1 MVAHGRCKTL
11 KKDEHNHEQPVIFAS
26 DVCKAS
32 TSRST
37 FHNRCN
43 VLKFTFPDSVITS
56 GIIKIFTVYSDGAI
70 FVMPV
75 LYGVMHFT
83 VFSSM
88 FMPADC
94 NL

>member
-1 MVAHGRCKTL
+1 MVAARHKHLENEYSNKRAL
-11 KKDEHNHEQPVIFAS
+11 IFAS
-26 DVCKAS
+26 SVRKVN
-32 TSRST
+32 TSRNAA
-37 FHNRCN
+37 HNRCN
-43 VLKFTFPDSVITS
+43 ILKFTFQAWVITS
-56 GIIKIFTVYSDGAI
+56 GIIKIFTVYSDGVI

>member
-1 MVAHGRCKTL
+1 MVAARHKHS
-11 KKDEHNHEQPVIFAS
+11 KNEHNHKQALIFAS
-26 DVCKAS
+26 NVCKAS
-32 TSRST
+32 TSRNAVN
-37 FHNRCN
+37 NRCN

-56 GIIKIFTVYSDGAI
+56 GIIKIFTVYSDGVI

-83 VFSSM
+83 VFSSV

>member
-1 MVAHGRCKTL
+1 MYAKQSQAETL
-11 KKDEHNHEQPVIFAS
+11 H
-26 DVCKAS
+26 
-32 TSRST
+32 
-37 FHNRCN
+37 HNRCN
-43 VLKFTFPDSVITS
+43 AVKFTFPDSVITS
-56 GIIKIFTVYSDGAI
+56 GIIKIFTVYSDGVI

-88 FMPADC
+88 FMTADC

>member
-1 MVAHGRCKTL
+1 MNMNINSLLFLPQTYAKRARAETL
-11 KKDEHNHEQPVIFAS
+11 
-26 DVCKAS
+26 
-32 TSRST
+32 
-37 FHNRCN
+37 HNRCN

-75 LYGVMHFT
+75 FYGVMHFT
-83 VFSSM
+83 VFSSV
-88 FMPADC
+88 FMPDDC